1 MVQIAKDLQTDDGYG
16 LQHKLYDSLMQLMS
30 KYEIPYE
37 IAESYTVRI
46 IYAVLEQ
53 LRTINPD
60 KYEHYFLQEWRD
72 EQEKAFKNY
81 KPESTKSQV
90 K

>member
-1 MVQIAKDLQTDDGYG
+1 MA
-16 LQHKLYDSLMQLMS
+16 LMS

-37 IAESYTVRI
+37 VAEAYTMKI

-53 LRTINPD
+53 LRTIDPD

-72 EQEKAFKNY
+72 EQENNFLELQKRIEKMSNELVMCFI
-81 KPESTKSQV
+81 
-90 K
+90 